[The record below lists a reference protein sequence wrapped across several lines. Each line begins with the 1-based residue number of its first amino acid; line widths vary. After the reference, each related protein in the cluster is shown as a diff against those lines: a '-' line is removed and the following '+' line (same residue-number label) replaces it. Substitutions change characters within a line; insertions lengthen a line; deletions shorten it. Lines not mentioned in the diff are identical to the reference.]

1 MNIEEEFRQRVADH
15 LEGLSD
21 KLKPVLGELIQ
32 FDYPEEVDTI
42 AFEIFVDGFTSGF
55 PVRAFFMDKDNSE
68 HFIYVNGKAE
78 YPSPVDPDLLKIEYV
93 YPVELEEEYED
104 KDESLDLW
112 SVATNSM
119 IEWFSK
125 CWNQAGGREF
135 KLKANIAPHDS
146 NHEFDLL
153 ESKWQKRW

>member
-1 MNIEEEFRQRVADH
+1 MNIEEEFRQKVVDS

-21 KLKPVLGELIQ
+21 KLIPVLGELIQ
-32 FDYPEEVDTI
+32 FDYPEEVDAI

-55 PVRAFFMDKDNSE
+55 PVRAFFMDKDNCE
-68 HFIYVNGKAE
+68 YFIYVNDKAE
-78 YPSPVDPDLLKIEYV
+78 YPAPVDPDLMKIEYV
-93 YPVELEEEYED
+93 YPVELEEEYEE

-112 SVATNSM
+112 NVATNSM
-119 IEWFSK
+119 IEWFAK

-146 NHEFDLL
+146 NNEFDLL
-153 ESKWQKRW
+153 ESKWQERW